1 MLRKSDTVELSELVK
16 FGFKYGTR
24 EKFEYKTK
32 QHGVE
37 SKIYIDLLPCN
48 NNHNEIHIESDS
60 HSIPEKIVDKLYDLF
75 QANLVVKE

>member
-1 MLRKSDTVELSELVK
+1 MN
-16 FGFKYGTR
+16 KYTP
-24 EKFEYKTK
+24 

-48 NNHNEIHIESDS
+48 NNHKEIHIESDS
-60 HSIPEKIVDKLYDLF
+60 HYIPEKIVDKLYDLF

>member
-1 MLRKSDTVELSELVK
+1 MLKIRDDIDLKELEK

-37 SKIYIDLLPCN
+37 SKIYIDLLPYKVN
-48 NNHNEIHIESDS
+48 
-60 HSIPEKIVDKLYDLF
+60 
-75 QANLVVKE
+75 VVNT